1 MEITSRPITDD
12 WYVSGLNFMDEVK
25 KQYQMAPKIIL
36 ADCTLKGWRTAGRG
50 CVYQRG

>member
-25 KQYQMAPKIIL
+25 NNTKWHRKSYWP
-36 ADCTLKGWRTAGRG
+36 T
-50 CVYQRG
+50 VP